1 MSWISVALWVCCMGL
16 FVFVVVSLFVLVLVT
31 GLCWWCGV

>member
-1 MSWISVALWVCCMGL
+1 MSWISVALWVCCMCL

-31 GLCWWCGV
+31 GLCW